1 MRERLKRKGR
11 RSADREHRYPCVT
24 QAQSL
29 NRNTYDI
36 TAKGS
41 QLIVV
46 LNGIETV
53 NVRDSKLSKGPLTLQ
68 YGGGVVKFRKVQIR
82 LL

>member
-1 MRERLKRKGR
+1 MRVRLKLKWR
-11 RSADREHRYPCVT
+11 RSADREHRYPCV
-24 QAQSL
+24 
-29 NRNTYDI
+29 NDI

-41 QLIVV
+41 QLSVV

-53 NVRDSKLSKGPLTLQ
+53 NIRDTKHAKGPITLQ
-68 YGGGVVKFRKVQIR
+68 YGGGVVKFRKVQIK